1 MTFVNFG
8 IKSLVGTIVVV
19 FVAVLLDIGL
29 NAYQSKKNHINTNT
43 INNKNNAIPGLDY
56 GTGTM
61 FDQIADRYDTI
72 NRVLALRMDIGWRRQ
87 MTTRI
92 KELLLVQKEQMKEK
106 SEAEVEADDDD
117 VEGWKILDLA
127 TGTADVALQLID
139 DLSSSSSS
147 LSMADVTVLGLD
159 PSENMLAVG
168 RKKIKNRNLQSRIVL
183 ERADARDLSR
193 YYNNDNNNDD
203 NNNDDN
209 NNNHNNNNNNN
220 NNNNSNSNSNN
231 NNNNNN
237 NDAATKTPKT
247 PKIKTLYDAVTCS
260 FGIRNVVP
268 NRTEALCEIHKVL
281 KPNGVLAILE
291 FSQPSYAQNGILGGL
306 AGIFIQYVVPYVGGL
321 LSGARSEYVHLQ
333 NSIKEFPSP
342 EHFQQQLQ
350 NLSCTLSPR
359 DDDYDS
365 SYEGYFTMEPI
376 QHMNFGS
383 VQLYIGRATVKP
395 KEKQKLDPK
404 LPPIT

>member
-29 NAYQSKKNHINTNT
+29 NAYQNKKNHINTNT
-43 INNKNNAIPGLDY
+43 INNNNNNNNNNNAIPGLDY

-92 KELLLVQKEQMKEK
+92 KELLLVQKEQKKEK
-106 SEAEVEADDDD
+106 AEANNDND

-193 YYNNDNNNDD
+193 YYNNDNNNND

-209 NNNHNNNNNNN
+209 NNNHIDN
-220 NNNNSNSNSNN
+220 NSNSNN
-231 NNNNNN
+231 NNN
-237 NDAATKTPKT
+237 DAATRTPKN
-247 PKIKTLYDAVTCS
+247 PKTKTLYDAVTCS

-395 KEKQKLDPK
+395 KEKQKDPK